1 MSHKNQ
7 KSPDIPGRHFS
18 ASQAFDLQGHLE
30 ADFPTHTHLIR
41 RFQWNQINEA
51 TWKLADAAA
60 FSDTPMSHGQWQ
72 GYRTRK
78 AVAWLV
84 GLGGGQ
90 WLARCGDRSA
100 GPMTLAKA
108 KKMALAMALDP
119 GIRKRLLDPIGDLNK
134 LQAWLLDANLENW
147 EARST

>member
-18 ASQAFDLQGHLE
+18 ASQATDLQGDLE
-30 ADFPTHTHLIR
+30 ADFDTHTPLIR
-41 RFQWNQINEA
+41 RFQWNQINEV
-51 TWKLADAAA
+51 TWKLADTAA

-100 GPMTLAKA
+100 GPMTIAKA

-119 GIRKRLLDPIGDLNK
+119 GIGKPLLDPIGNLNK
-134 LQAWLLDANLENW
+134 LQAWLLDANGEV
-147 EARST
+147 T